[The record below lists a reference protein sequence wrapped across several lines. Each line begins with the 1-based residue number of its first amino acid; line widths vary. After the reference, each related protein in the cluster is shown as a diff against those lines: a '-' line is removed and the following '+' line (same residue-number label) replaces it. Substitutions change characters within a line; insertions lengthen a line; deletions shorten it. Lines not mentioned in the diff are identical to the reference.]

1 MNQANNRIAK
11 NTALL
16 FAKSGIV
23 LVVSLYASR
32 VLLQK
37 LGIEDYGVYHVVGS
51 VVLMFMSLRVFFSN
65 AIQRF
70 LNYTRGTGD
79 EIRLQQVFST
89 GVLVQ
94 LLMAAIFVFF
104 LETVGLYA
112 LLHLNLTV
120 EQMNVAK
127 VIFQIAI
134 ATAVISMLTVPYDA
148 LLLSHERMDVYSVLA
163 VAERLLTLGIIFL
176 IDAGPFDHLINY
188 SLMLFLASLLI
199 RSLNALYC
207 RRHFSECRMT
217 WRPNRPLIKE
227 MGVFAGWNFLGWT
240 GYSVLHESVNY
251 LFNLSGGVVV
261 NAARSIA
268 YQMMKGCSMLSGNV
282 STAPLLTDGI
292 SIVFSVATPRHRLH
306 AI

>member
-32 VLLQK
+32 VLLKK

-176 IDAGPFDHLINY
+176 IDAGPFDHLIN
-188 SLMLFLASLLI
+188 
-199 RSLNALYC
+199 
-207 RRHFSECRMT
+207 
-217 WRPNRPLIKE
+217 
-227 MGVFAGWNFLGWT
+227 
-240 GYSVLHESVNY
+240 
-251 LFNLSGGVVV
+251 
-261 NAARSIA
+261 
-268 YQMMKGCSMLSGNV
+268 
-282 STAPLLTDGI
+282 
-292 SIVFSVATPRHRLH
+292 
-306 AI
+306 